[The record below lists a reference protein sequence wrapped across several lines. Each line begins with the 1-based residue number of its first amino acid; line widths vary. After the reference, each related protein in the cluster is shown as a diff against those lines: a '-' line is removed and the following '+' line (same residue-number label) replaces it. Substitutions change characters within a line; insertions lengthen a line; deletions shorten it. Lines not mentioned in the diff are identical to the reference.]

1 MAGIAAIEN
10 VVMINPGA
18 DKTAGPVAY
27 ATVLVGL
34 YMRRRFALG
43 KHAVVA

>member
-1 MAGIAAIEN
+1 MAGIAVVEN
-10 VVMINPGA
+10 PVMINPGS
-18 DKTAGPVAY
+18 DETTGPVAH

-34 YMRRRFALG
+34 YVLGRLTLG

>member
-1 MAGIAAIEN
+1 MAGIA
-10 VVMINPGA
+10 VVEYPVMVNPGS
-18 DKTAGPVAY
+18 DKTAGPVAR

-34 YMRRRFALG
+34 YVLGRLALG